1 MTDMSQYPACILN
14 LLEKEMCIVYHTIVL
29 DGWIF
34 QVIEYYM

>member
-14 LLEKEMCIVYHTIVL
+14 FLEKETIIMYHTVVL
-29 DGWIF
+29 DGWKF